1 MIGSAAAWRRMLKIW
16 LPGLGLLILNMAV
29 LSTYRF
35 LLAGQAQMRVSR
47 VERLTAELDGLQRHH
62 LALMDVLAR
71 AEINRVRVDEFYQR
85 WLLSE
90 AQRLTRVIAEVKS
103 IAGRSRVKTSGYRY
117 PDEMIEEYG
126 LVRRS
131 IVFSAEGSYKSLRQ
145 FIHSLEHSDE
155 FLILEEIG
163 VSEGGDDGA
172 NIRVSFKVSTLF
184 VSRER
189 SDRA

>member
-16 LPGLGLLILNMAV
+16 LPGLVLLILNMAV

-85 WLLSE
+85 WLSSE

>member
-16 LPGLGLLILNMAV
+16 LPGLVLLILNMAV

-85 WLLSE
+85 WLSSE

-131 IVFSAEGSYKSLRQ
+131 IVFSAEGSYNSLRQ

-172 NIRVSFKVSTLF
+172 NIRVSFTVSTLF
-184 VSRER
+184 LSRER